1 MVTLRETFQKYFSDH
16 KALPAFNIDSF
27 EIFQAVEMAVSETKL
42 PCLVQLSQ
50 NEDKFIEAEKL
61 FLLVKKAQ
69 LNNLPI
75 YLNMDHC
82 HDLNRMVNLVKL
94 GFDMVHFDGSNLDY
108 QENLDTATALVKKL
122 KEINPNIVV
131 EVEFNKINLIEN
143 GVNPESFTN
152 PKQALEFISKTQA
165 DLLAISIGNLHGV
178 NTSTP
183 ETINLDLFTQIVG
196 VLPNHF
202 FTLHGGSG
210 IDLAQIKSAI
220 RLGIVKINI
229 NTDLRLAFK
238 KSLLTSINSSPSE
251 KIYDYLSPAIDDVKK
266 IAIEKLTNFSLTN
279 TIN

>member
-1 MVTLRETFQKYFSDH
+1 MITLRETFQKYFSDH
-16 KALPAFNIDSF
+16 QALPAFNIDSF

-183 ETINLDLFTQIVG
+183 ETINLDLFTQIATA
-196 VLPNHF
+196 LPNHF

>member
-1 MVTLRETFQKYFSDH
+1 MITLRETFQKYFSDH

-165 DLLAISIGNLHGV
+165 DLLAISIGNIHGV

-251 KIYDYLSPAIDDVKK
+251 KIYDYLSPAIDEVKK
-266 IAIEKLTNFSLTN
+266 VIIEKLINFIS
-279 TIN
+279 

>member
-1 MVTLRETFQKYFSDH
+1 MITLRETFQKYFSDH

-165 DLLAISIGNLHGV
+165 DLLAISIGNIHGV

-251 KIYDYLSPAIDDVKK
+251 KIYDYLSPAINEVKK
-266 IAIEKLTNFSLTN
+266 VIIEKLINFIS
-279 TIN
+279 